1 MGKNLALTGL
11 IGGGELNKRKGNKSK
26 EDNK

>member
-1 MGKNLALTGL
+1 MGKNPALTGL
-11 IGGGELNKRKGNKSK
+11 IGGELNKRKGKKSK